1 MLFIVKA
8 TIPNDAG
15 NEMVKSGPAMQ
26 ALMDKIMGD
35 VRPEAAYFSIADGQR
50 TLFLV
55 VNIEKAE
62 EMVRLA
68 EPLWLGIE
76 ADVDVF
82 PAMSV
87 SDFDKAGPII
97 GSIVPKY

>member
-15 NEMVKSGPAMQ
+15 NEMVKSGPAMKS
-26 ALMDKIMGD
+26 LIDTIMGD
-35 VRPEAAYFSIADGQR
+35 VKPEAAYFSIADGQR
-50 TLFLV
+50 TLFLI
-55 VNIEKAE
+55 VNIDKGE

-82 PAMSV
+82 PCMSV
-87 SDFDKAGPII
+87 ADFDKAGPIL
-97 GSIVPKY
+97 GGIVPKY